1 MYQKRDEWLRI
12 LVNLHVGGGQN
23 KYEKV
28 EIHIL
33 SMFSSILLFMHTFLL
48 SSREG
53 HKNTKRGYREDN
65 NLDSDDEISPVLE
78 SQMIREKR
86 QPGGNITGREGNE
99 NNTESDSSDSDDAS
113 ETTPLLRG
121 SRKTG

>member
-12 LVNLHVGGGQN
+12 LVDLHVGGGQN

-53 HKNTKRGYREDN
+53 HEDTKRGYRED

-86 QPGGNITGREGNE
+86 QPEGNITGREGNE
-99 NNTESDSSDSDDAS
+99 NNTESDFSDSDDAS